1 MYHRRI
7 SLCAL
12 QEQPSPEKL
21 LQCHGDFY
29 ANEIEANRT
38 SRINSSRDLNYA
50 PHTRQWKWFSEQQ
63 GHSYP

>member
-21 LQCHGDFY
+21 LQYHEDFY
-29 ANEIEANRT
+29 ANEIKANK
-38 SRINSSRDLNYA
+38 
-50 PHTRQWKWFSEQQ
+50 TRR
-63 GHSYP
+63 